1 MEATELPSGEI
12 SGTVLLYNNPE
23 PLSIELHGKLGV
35 KQLELPFA
43 FAATTGLVKDHHF
56 DLVFDAFFGDET
68 VRDFLRDANPDALRE
83 TAARLTEAIERSL
96 WRPKSNSAG
105 ALLAELKNEGIK

>member
-1 MEATELPSGEI
+1 MRHGYKGAFEI
-12 SGTVLLYNNPE
+12 AASVDYL
-23 PLSIELHGKLGV
+23 
-35 KQLELPFA
+35 FA
-43 FAATTGLVKDHHF
+43 FAATTGMVKDHHF

-83 TAARLTEAIERSL
+83 TAARLAEAIERNL

-105 ALLAELKNEGIK
+105 SLLAALSREVSR